1 MEHENDGDTNC
12 NGRALKKIGSRTG
25 GLGNN
30 RTSGD
35 HPNNSIFEIAQNTG
49 KSPGDLRKLIV
60 THTPVGNHLL
70 TLM

>member
-1 MEHENDGDTNC
+1 MKMTATPIVMG
-12 NGRALKKIGSRTG
+12 APSKKLVQGLEDLEITG
-25 GLGNN
+25 QV
-30 RTSGD
+30 GD
-35 HPNNSIFEIAQNTG
+35 HPNNSIFEIVQNTG